1 MVLKNY
7 YHLINDS
14 WSEYIESRLG
24 ERVVKLSLWAFV
36 FKYFQEFKEK
46 QGPSTS
52 VTFAPRLYSDTSNLC
67 YHTHAPGQHMVL
79 PPGPTPSAPKQWKS
93 DVQRVRTRSL
103 LSAWECH
110 SRKPITKKR
119 VQQYRSSAIWKHA
132 CQCTDGVSA
141 TQKAAENFSTLQEQI
156 PYCQTYYTLP

>member
-67 YHTHAPGQHMVL
+67 
-79 PPGPTPSAPKQWKS
+79 
-93 DVQRVRTRSL
+93 
-103 LSAWECH
+103 
-110 SRKPITKKR
+110 
-119 VQQYRSSAIWKHA
+119 
-132 CQCTDGVSA
+132 
-141 TQKAAENFSTLQEQI
+141 
-156 PYCQTYYTLP
+156 

>member
-52 VTFAPRLYSDTSNLC
+52 FTFAPRLYSDTSNLC
-67 YHTHAPGQHMVL
+67 
-79 PPGPTPSAPKQWKS
+79 
-93 DVQRVRTRSL
+93 
-103 LSAWECH
+103 
-110 SRKPITKKR
+110 
-119 VQQYRSSAIWKHA
+119 
-132 CQCTDGVSA
+132 
-141 TQKAAENFSTLQEQI
+141 
-156 PYCQTYYTLP
+156 